1 MSVLIFE
8 NLEFLTFILTEQIV
22 DIYEHCHGV
31 IFLNYLYSRL
41 QNFVNF
47 FLKKISK
54 KTRVLFSRS
63 KNFCSIFPVENF
75 RSKTSVE
82 KFGGK
87 LRSIFLTK
95 INNFEDFFPS
105 KMISKIFEK

>member
-41 QNFVNF
+41 QNFQKF
-47 FLKKISK
+47 CKFFSSRKFLKNSP
-54 KTRVLFSRS
+54 
-63 KNFCSIFPVENF
+63 SIFRV
-75 RSKTSVE
+75 K
-82 KFGGK
+82 KFDQDLTK
-87 LRSIFLTK
+87 VLKSQIFPK
-95 INNFEDFFPS
+95 INNFEDFLS
-105 KMISKIFEK
+105 KMTKKIFEKFSNEKSLFVA